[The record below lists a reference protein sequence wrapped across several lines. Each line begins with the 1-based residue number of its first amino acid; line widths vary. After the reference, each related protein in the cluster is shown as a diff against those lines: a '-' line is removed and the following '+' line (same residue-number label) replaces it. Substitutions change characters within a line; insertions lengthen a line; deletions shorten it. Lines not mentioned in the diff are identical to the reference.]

1 MHSSIIQKILWLFD
15 EDRKVSIEK
24 NHNMGEIL
32 FNESEK
38 LLKSAEKYFYST
50 FLSFRV
56 ELS

>member
-1 MHSSIIQKILWLFD
+1 MSMHSSIIPKIPWD

-50 FLSFRV
+50 FLSF
-56 ELS
+56 

>member
-1 MHSSIIQKILWLFD
+1 MSMHSSIIPKIPWLFD

-32 FNESEK
+32 FKESEK

-50 FLSFRV
+50 FLSF
-56 ELS
+56 

>member
-50 FLSFRV
+50 FSSF
-56 ELS
+56 